1 MAFPTAVNDEITDSV
16 TQSNVSV
23 VGESPAVALSTLYQV
38 SAQALGIMLQNA
50 VAAQQQAT
58 ITAQAAATRSVM
70 ALYSVGAAPEPVPQS
85 TAADKPIAP

>member
-70 ALYSVGAAPEPVPQS
+70 ALYSVGAAPEPAPLS
-85 TAADKPIAP
+85 AAADKPIAP